1 METAKQHNIMA
12 YSRGGVS
19 VLILPS
25 ASQLFANTAPGVS
38 EEIIDVLHDKFHACK
53 LIRIPYG
60 KGGMIR

>member
-25 ASQLFANTAPGVS
+25 ALTDFR
-38 EEIIDVLHDKFHACK
+38 K
-53 LIRIPYG
+53 
-60 KGGMIR
+60 